1 MDGVGLQARAAGN
14 VAPEAAL
21 AWAMQSSGGS
31 SSSSRSRTSAKAM
44 RTLHCMDPGE
54 AGVFANT
61 ATWELCI
68 ASICLGLTGRG
79 LTRRRRYRTAR
90 QAMGKLVRPPLP
102 PYMQAD
108 SQALLPQA
116 SQDIYVHPASRGV
129 EHALTSDSLRTLCKA
144 LASAS
149 GSFLSNPEKGL
160 DRTRRP
166 KMDATLTIRALLRYS
181 ELRHTAGDDLLP
193 QDYLGESGQGLRAL
207 LKHCRNYQ
215 LEVASALESREE
227 DTVRMIRAFHDQV
240 DLVKKYLPFFRTTLE
255 KSFPALLRQSVEPM
269 PRLISFLDSFGE
281 VQLSFLY
288 EAAKDKVFKARF
300 AEMQPRHL
308 LEVTDKWVSKARSGE
323 LAIVQS
329 HKAKVVVRHVA
340 SLDISLPPEERAV
353 WMSLA
358 IWGSVLETSP
368 EVELIEDRIRK
379 GALTRGDPVEMLSL
393 AEGMGDIHGF
403 SDEMFDMIQ
412 APINQAMLRMGPER
426 ASQALASLTFRTGY
440 LQKPA
445 DKALARLLKPERL
458 VKKVYKWKLGD
469 DRYFPKLK
477 KKDPPKPK
485 RPKEALAGLIVKVLG
500 FFTENMPLT
509 ALEYVLAKWVRKNF
523 RLEACYEVASDHL
536 FRIIAGEENLVDPE
550 KSEEDVLVPPGSFAR
565 CGQHLVGLGLP
576 GYTFAPAVDWLLC
589 HQVGWTERKAFPEEA
604 VSEDVAS
611 LEDATKRRRAAATKL
626 VESSLPLLS
635 HLWPVQMSE
644 GETEDA
650 SMEQFSLQNADELL
664 RLVGRT
670 EDRQGRK
677 RKADVAANELVQ
689 RLSTQLMFDDL
700 PQKAE
705 TAMCAWREDQPET
718 SLSTIVAPL
727 LLEAAHIGAER
738 GMPEQ
743 RPGGVLSR
751 SVSLL
756 AQAINLQELSLQS
769 AEWALIPFEAAESS
783 EEAVSLVAASC
794 AVGGVPEDVM
804 AETCTAW
811 LDLGNGKEFETKA
824 WQLSFGICKSLDMSA
839 FVCLAGLAQLRKAFL
854 IQQSFRILL
863 EYPMFVAADAI
874 SEAAQSD
881 VPGHPHRLRHSQHAA
896 LMMSAMSMDQL
907 WRTSTRHHAPRR
919 YKAYMRLLSTLMEL
933 ECIAAFSGCFP
944 GGWEHEARV
953 SNRACGFF
961 RTEVSNVLVIDN
973 ETEAGTAYQQAG
985 INAIVAESSFAAHP
999 CYGHNLQVGNTAKYE
1014 EHISLRVMALAL
1026 GINLEKTRSYWIPSW
1041 DTHVELTG
1049 VSCDT
1054 AHSLWWHLALR
1065 APLQVNTEGWVVN
1078 VGAGDGSCSYGAARG
1093 VFQDLDVFKAGDP
1106 ANCLLHAGFQ
1116 GILFEGDSEKAQHV
1130 RQVFAQREGIWVVD
1144 NTTNPFKVLKQVVAY
1159 RDSFDLRTQ
1168 PLLLKVDVDNCD
1180 CCFVMALLERGLRP
1194 QHIHVEVN
1202 SFVPPPIFFRPVE
1215 FDNSIKGDSTLEIG
1229 PESGFRGHMVHC
1241 SLAAFAEQLEPFGYK
1256 LVQLYLH
1263 DAHFA
1268 RQDVIQGD
1276 VGEAGTSRQLWYEIE
1291 DLELAWNAGFYC
1303 HPLRPTQPLE
1313 VEYKRM
1319 FLYDYRQWNDKSLSV
1334 ELRLR
1339 LLREYLDRWQ
1349 KPRSNYELRVVGIP
1363 ARTASSLRGALG
1375 GLAVLLDAI
1384 DGKPPSLS
1392 ELARAKEAI
1401 LAELGGK
1408 GMAALA
1414 DAVALSW
1421 SMAMPGLRPA
1431 VAALH
1436 FEQWWNG
1443 QESRQELVAQI
1454 AGSGLQELSWNLSLK
1469 LKATF
1474 ADKKPTEYASP
1485 AWRVEGVQKVPWFV
1499 PSGVV
1504 KEASKVNPVGLQ
1516 KDRKKPPG
1524 FIGSKTAKKGA
1535 EEKSGGRCMY
1545 CASTYKLRAKH
1556 FFPPE
1561 LGGTDYV
1568 SNVSMVCELCS
1579 DMHEA
1584 LGPKRWGEVLSAEP
1598 EEAAEVW
1605 WEAQKKASISTVAMA
1620 NFMDELATGSR
1631 RTWRDLCKK
1640 ETPTVGSDGML
1651 QGSWREAVVA
1661 AVACEKAGKAG
1672 RFADGPAGQVLDYM
1686 LERGFNKFYTNAE
1699 QTEEAA
1705 HAGRIRPS
1713 MAPSGAGA
1721 AIDSWSGGGK
1731 PHEYRP
1737 GKDDGKKPGSG
1748 DLQIRCGNCGNVYGV
1763 AVPPGTAPGATV
1775 QARCPHCGTTNQAAM
1790 PHTGGSPSSPMKFS
1804 GGGAPPRASGRQKA
1818 LLIGVN
1824 YFGTRAELRGC
1835 INDVHNLFRLL
1846 TETYGWQA
1854 HNIRTLTDDG
1864 RGGGMPTRHNITQH
1878 LRWLAED
1885 AMPGDVLFFSFSGH
1899 GAQKEDPQGFE
1910 EDGMNETILP
1920 VDFERAGMMTDDE
1933 VSDYIVKPLP
1943 EGVRLT
1949 SVMDC
1954 CHSGSGLDLPFTW
1967 DPRRGMWR
1975 EAVNPFLC
1983 RGDVLMFSGCEDDD
1997 TSSDAASMYA
2007 APGGAMTTAF
2017 CDVLRRNP
2025 RPIYPELLQL
2035 LHRHLSMGG
2044 FSQRPVLSSSQQFSL
2059 DRPFSF
2065 DDIHPNMNSQL
2076 GRIFRQRFPP
2086 RPRPMS
2092 GPLADML
2099 GPLGMLAGGLVVGA
2113 LAGEALEGGVG
2124 LLGALFG

>member
-1 MDGVGLQARAAGN
+1 MDGLGLQARAAGN

-21 AWAMQSSGGS
+21 AWAIMQSSGGS
-31 SSSSRSRTSAKAM
+31 SSSSTSRTSAKAM
-44 RTLHCMDPGE
+44 RSHCMDPGE
-54 AGVFANT
+54 AGVFANA
-61 ATWELCI
+61 ATVELCI
-68 ASICLGLTGRG
+68 ASICLGLAGRG
-79 LTRRRRYRTAR
+79 LTRRRRHRTAR

-181 ELRHTAGDDLLP
+181 ELRHTAGDDLQP

-240 DLVKKYLPFFRTTLE
+240 DLVKKYLPFFRTTIE

-300 AEMQPRHL
+300 TEMQPRHL

-393 AEGMGDIHGF
+393 AEGMSDIHGF

-477 KKDPPKPK
+477 KKEPPKPK
-485 RPKEALAGLIVKVLG
+485 KPKEALAGLIVKVLG

-604 VSEDVAS
+604 VYEDAAS

-635 HLWPVQMSE
+635 HLWPEQMLE

-677 RKADVAANELVQ
+677 RKADVAADELVQ

-705 TAMCAWREDQPET
+705 RAMCAWREDQPET
-718 SLSTIVAPL
+718 SLSTLVAPL

-743 RPGGVLSR
+743 RPVGVLSR

-756 AQAINLQELSLQS
+756 AQAINMEELSLQS

-811 LDLGNGKEFETKA
+811 LDLGCEPGIIGL
-824 WQLSFGICKSLDMSA
+824 QLARTALQVWEREGVRDK
-839 FVCLAGLAQLRKAFL
+839 GLAQLRK
-854 IQQSFRILL
+854 
-863 EYPMFVAADAI
+863 V
-874 SEAAQSD
+874 
-881 VPGHPHRLRHSQHAA
+881 
-896 LMMSAMSMDQL
+896 
-907 WRTSTRHHAPRR
+907 
-919 YKAYMRLLSTLMEL
+919 
-933 ECIAAFSGCFP
+933 
-944 GGWEHEARV
+944 
-953 SNRACGFF
+953 
-961 RTEVSNVLVIDN
+961 
-973 ETEAGTAYQQAG
+973 
-985 INAIVAESSFAAHP
+985 
-999 CYGHNLQVGNTAKYE
+999 
-1014 EHISLRVMALAL
+1014 
-1026 GINLEKTRSYWIPSW
+1026 RSYL
-1041 DTHVELTG
+1041 E
-1049 VSCDT
+1049 
-1054 AHSLWWHLALR
+1054 A
-1065 APLQVNTEGWVVN
+1065 Q
-1078 VGAGDGSCSYGAARG
+1078 
-1093 VFQDLDVFKAGDP
+1093 LDK
-1106 ANCLLHAGFQ
+1106 
-1116 GILFEGDSEKAQHV
+1116 
-1130 RQVFAQREGIWVVD
+1130 
-1144 NTTNPFKVLKQVVAY
+1144 
-1159 RDSFDLRTQ
+1159 
-1168 PLLLKVDVDNCD
+1168 
-1180 CCFVMALLERGLRP
+1180 
-1194 QHIHVEVN
+1194 
-1202 SFVPPPIFFRPVE
+1202 
-1215 FDNSIKGDSTLEIG
+1215 
-1229 PESGFRGHMVHC
+1229 
-1241 SLAAFAEQLEPFGYK
+1241 
-1256 LVQLYLH
+1256 
-1263 DAHFA
+1263 
-1268 RQDVIQGD
+1268 
-1276 VGEAGTSRQLWYEIE
+1276 
-1291 DLELAWNAGFYC
+1291 
-1303 HPLRPTQPLE
+1303 
-1313 VEYKRM
+1313 
-1319 FLYDYRQWNDKSLSV
+1319 
-1334 ELRLR
+1334 
-1339 LLREYLDRWQ
+1339 
-1349 KPRSNYELRVVGIP
+1349 VVGIP

-1443 QESRQELVAQI
+1443 QENRQELVAQI

-1504 KEASKVNPVGLQ
+1504 KEASKINPVGLQ

-1605 WEAQKKASISTVAMA
+1605 WEAQKKASMQAMG
-1620 NFMDELATGSR
+1620 FLG
-1631 RTWRDLCKK
+1631 
-1640 ETPTVGSDGML
+1640 
-1651 QGSWREAVVA
+1651 Q
-1661 AVACEKAGKAG
+1661 
-1672 RFADGPAGQVLDYM
+1672 PA
-1686 LERGFNKFYTNAE
+1686 E
-1699 QTEEAA
+1699 
-1705 HAGRIRPS
+1705 
-1713 MAPSGAGA
+1713 
-1721 AIDSWSGGGK
+1721 
-1731 PHEYRP
+1731 
-1737 GKDDGKKPGSG
+1737 
-1748 DLQIRCGNCGNVYGV
+1748 
-1763 AVPPGTAPGATV
+1763 
-1775 QARCPHCGTTNQAAM
+1775 
-1790 PHTGGSPSSPMKFS
+1790 
-1804 GGGAPPRASGRQKA
+1804 
-1818 LLIGVN
+1818 
-1824 YFGTRAELRGC
+1824 
-1835 INDVHNLFRLL
+1835 
-1846 TETYGWQA
+1846 
-1854 HNIRTLTDDG
+1854 
-1864 RGGGMPTRHNITQH
+1864 
-1878 LRWLAED
+1878 
-1885 AMPGDVLFFSFSGH
+1885 
-1899 GAQKEDPQGFE
+1899 
-1910 EDGMNETILP
+1910 
-1920 VDFERAGMMTDDE
+1920 
-1933 VSDYIVKPLP
+1933 
-1943 EGVRLT
+1943 
-1949 SVMDC
+1949 
-1954 CHSGSGLDLPFTW
+1954 
-1967 DPRRGMWR
+1967 
-1975 EAVNPFLC
+1975 
-1983 RGDVLMFSGCEDDD
+1983 
-1997 TSSDAASMYA
+1997 
-2007 APGGAMTTAF
+2007 
-2017 CDVLRRNP
+2017 
-2025 RPIYPELLQL
+2025 
-2035 LHRHLSMGG
+2035 
-2044 FSQRPVLSSSQQFSL
+2044 
-2059 DRPFSF
+2059 
-2065 DDIHPNMNSQL
+2065 
-2076 GRIFRQRFPP
+2076 
-2086 RPRPMS
+2086 
-2092 GPLADML
+2092 
-2099 GPLGMLAGGLVVGA
+2099 
-2113 LAGEALEGGVG
+2113 
-2124 LLGALFG
+2124 

>member
-1 MDGVGLQARAAGN
+1 
-14 VAPEAAL
+14 
-21 AWAMQSSGGS
+21 
-31 SSSSRSRTSAKAM
+31 
-44 RTLHCMDPGE
+44 
-54 AGVFANT
+54 
-61 ATWELCI
+61 
-68 ASICLGLTGRG
+68 
-79 LTRRRRYRTAR
+79 
-90 QAMGKLVRPPLP
+90 MGKLVRPPLP

-108 SQALLPQA
+108 SQALLPST

-149 GSFLSNPEKGL
+149 GSFLSNPERGL

-166 KMDATLTIRALLRYS
+166 KMDPTLTIRALLRYS
-181 ELRHTAGDDLLP
+181 ELRHTSGDDLQP

-240 DLVKKYLPFFRTTLE
+240 DLVKKYLPFFRTTIE
-255 KSFPALLRQSVEPM
+255 RSFPALLRQSVEPM

-300 AEMQPRHL
+300 SEMQPRHL

-340 SLDISLPPEERAV
+340 SLDISLPPQERAV

-358 IWGSVLETSP
+358 IWASVLETSP

-393 AEGMGDIHGF
+393 AEGMSDIHGF
-403 SDEMFDMIQ
+403 SGEMFDMIQ

-440 LQKPA
+440 LKKPA

-458 VKKVYKWKLGD
+458 VKKVYKWKRGD
-469 DRYFPKLK
+469 DRYFPKIK

-485 RPKEALAGLIVKVLG
+485 KPKEALAGLIVKVLG

-550 KSEEDVLVPPGSFAR
+550 TNEEDVLVPPGSFAR

-589 HQVGWTERKAFPEEA
+589 HQVGWTEKKAFPEEVVA
-604 VSEDVAS
+604 QDAAS

-635 HLWPVQMSE
+635 HLWPDHTLE
-644 GETEDA
+644 GEAEDA
-650 SMEQFSLQNADELL
+650 SMEKFSLQNADELL

-670 EDRQGRK
+670 EDRKGRK
-677 RKADVAANELVQ
+677 RKADVAADELIE

-705 TAMCAWREDQPET
+705 TAMRAWREDQPET
-718 SLSTIVAPL
+718 SLSTLVAPL
-727 LLEAAHIGAER
+727 LLEAARIGAER

-743 RPGGVLSR
+743 RPVGVLSR

-756 AQAINLQELSLQS
+756 AQAINMEELSLES

-783 EEAVSLVAASC
+783 GEAVSLVAASC
-794 AVGGVPEDVM
+794 AVGGVPEDIM

-811 LDLGNGKEFETKA
+811 LDLGCEPGRIGH
-824 WQLSFGICKSLDMSA
+824 QLARTALQVWEREGVRDK
-839 FVCLAGLAQLRKAFL
+839 GLAQLRKAFL
-854 IQQSFRILL
+854 TQQIKRKVPRTLILL
-863 EYPMFVAADAI
+863 
-874 SEAAQSD
+874 
-881 VPGHPHRLRHSQHAA
+881 
-896 LMMSAMSMDQL
+896 
-907 WRTSTRHHAPRR
+907 
-919 YKAYMRLLSTLMEL
+919 
-933 ECIAAFSGCFP
+933 C
-944 GGWEHEARV
+944 
-953 SNRACGFF
+953 
-961 RTEVSNVLVIDN
+961 
-973 ETEAGTAYQQAG
+973 
-985 INAIVAESSFAAHP
+985 
-999 CYGHNLQVGNTAKYE
+999 
-1014 EHISLRVMALAL
+1014 RVMALAL
-1026 GINLEKTRSYWIPSW
+1026 GINLDKTRSYWIPSW

-1049 VSCDT
+1049 VPCDT
-1054 AHSLWWHLALR
+1054 THSLWRHLALL
-1065 APLQVNTEGWVVN
+1065 APLQVNAEGWVVN
-1078 VGAGDGSCSYGAARG
+1078 VGAGDGSCAHGAARE
-1093 VFQDLDVFKAGDP
+1093 VFQDLDVFKAVDP

-1116 GILFEGDSEKAQHV
+1116 GILFEGDSEKAEHV
-1130 RQVFAQREGIWVVD
+1130 RQVFAKREGIWVVG

-1215 FDNSIKGDSTLEIG
+1215 FDHSIQGDSTLEIG
-1229 PESGFRGHMVHC
+1229 PESSFRGHMVHC

-1268 RQDVIQGD
+1268 RQDVVQGD
-1276 VGEAGTSRQLWYEIE
+1276 VGEAGTSRQLWYAIE

-1474 ADKKPTEYASP
+1474 ANQKPTEYASP
-1485 AWRVEGVQKVPWFV
+1485 AWRVEGVQKVTWFV

-1504 KEASKVNPVGLQ
+1504 KEASKVNPVGLK

-1545 CASTYKLRAKH
+1545 CGSTHKLRAKH
-1556 FFPPE
+1556 FFPTE

-1605 WEAQKKASISTVAMA
+1605 WEAQKKASMQAMG
-1620 NFMDELATGSR
+1620 FLG
-1631 RTWRDLCKK
+1631 
-1640 ETPTVGSDGML
+1640 
-1651 QGSWREAVVA
+1651 Q
-1661 AVACEKAGKAG
+1661 
-1672 RFADGPAGQVLDYM
+1672 PA
-1686 LERGFNKFYTNAE
+1686 E
-1699 QTEEAA
+1699 
-1705 HAGRIRPS
+1705 
-1713 MAPSGAGA
+1713 
-1721 AIDSWSGGGK
+1721 
-1731 PHEYRP
+1731 
-1737 GKDDGKKPGSG
+1737 
-1748 DLQIRCGNCGNVYGV
+1748 
-1763 AVPPGTAPGATV
+1763 
-1775 QARCPHCGTTNQAAM
+1775 
-1790 PHTGGSPSSPMKFS
+1790 
-1804 GGGAPPRASGRQKA
+1804 
-1818 LLIGVN
+1818 
-1824 YFGTRAELRGC
+1824 
-1835 INDVHNLFRLL
+1835 
-1846 TETYGWQA
+1846 
-1854 HNIRTLTDDG
+1854 
-1864 RGGGMPTRHNITQH
+1864 
-1878 LRWLAED
+1878 
-1885 AMPGDVLFFSFSGH
+1885 
-1899 GAQKEDPQGFE
+1899 
-1910 EDGMNETILP
+1910 
-1920 VDFERAGMMTDDE
+1920 
-1933 VSDYIVKPLP
+1933 
-1943 EGVRLT
+1943 
-1949 SVMDC
+1949 
-1954 CHSGSGLDLPFTW
+1954 
-1967 DPRRGMWR
+1967 
-1975 EAVNPFLC
+1975 
-1983 RGDVLMFSGCEDDD
+1983 
-1997 TSSDAASMYA
+1997 
-2007 APGGAMTTAF
+2007 
-2017 CDVLRRNP
+2017 
-2025 RPIYPELLQL
+2025 
-2035 LHRHLSMGG
+2035 
-2044 FSQRPVLSSSQQFSL
+2044 
-2059 DRPFSF
+2059 
-2065 DDIHPNMNSQL
+2065 
-2076 GRIFRQRFPP
+2076 
-2086 RPRPMS
+2086 
-2092 GPLADML
+2092 
-2099 GPLGMLAGGLVVGA
+2099 
-2113 LAGEALEGGVG
+2113 
-2124 LLGALFG
+2124 

>member
-1 MDGVGLQARAAGN
+1 MDGLGLQARAAGN

-21 AWAMQSSGGS
+21 AWAIMQSSGGS
-31 SSSSRSRTSAKAM
+31 SSSSTSRTSAKAM
-44 RTLHCMDPGE
+44 RSHCMDPGE
-54 AGVFANT
+54 AGVFANA
-61 ATWELCI
+61 ATVELCI
-68 ASICLGLTGRG
+68 ASICLGLAGRG
-79 LTRRRRYRTAR
+79 LTRRRRHRTAR

-181 ELRHTAGDDLLP
+181 ELRHTAGDDLQP

-240 DLVKKYLPFFRTTLE
+240 DLVKKYLPFFRTTIE

-300 AEMQPRHL
+300 TEMQPRHL

-393 AEGMGDIHGF
+393 AEGMSDIHGF

-477 KKDPPKPK
+477 KKEPPKPK
-485 RPKEALAGLIVKVLG
+485 KPKEALAGLIVKVLG

-589 HQVGWTERKAFPEEA
+589 HQVGWTERQAFPEEA
-604 VSEDVAS
+604 VSEDAAS

-635 HLWPVQMSE
+635 HLWPEQMLE

-677 RKADVAANELVQ
+677 RKADVAADELVQ

-705 TAMCAWREDQPET
+705 RAMCAWREDQPET
-718 SLSTIVAPL
+718 SLSTLVAPL

-743 RPGGVLSR
+743 RPVGVLSR

-756 AQAINLQELSLQS
+756 AQAINMEELSLQS

-811 LDLGNGKEFETKA
+811 LDLGCEPGIIGL
-824 WQLSFGICKSLDMSA
+824 QLARTALQVWEREGVRDK
-839 FVCLAGLAQLRKAFL
+839 GLAQLRKVR
-854 IQQSFRILL
+854 SYL
-863 EYPMFVAADAI
+863 EAQLDKMAADTQLNYGSHGTTTGYSCPPLALAVKDLVEP
-874 SEAAQSD
+874 STPD
-881 VPGHPHRLRHSQHAA
+881 CHPHRLRHSQHAA

-1026 GINLEKTRSYWIPSW
+1026 GLNLEKTRSYWIPSW

-1054 AHSLWWHLALR
+1054 ARSLWWHLALR
-1065 APLQVNTEGWVVN
+1065 APLQVNTQGWVVN
-1078 VGAGDGSCSYGAARG
+1078 VGAGDGSCSYGAARE

-1144 NTTNPFKVLKQVVAY
+1144 NTTNPLKVLKQVVDY

-1276 VGEAGTSRQLWYEIE
+1276 VGEAVTARTSRQLWYEIE

-1443 QESRQELVAQI
+1443 QENRQELVAQI

-1504 KEASKVNPVGLQ
+1504 KEASKINPVGLQ

-1605 WEAQKKASISTVAMA
+1605 WEAQKKASMQAMG
-1620 NFMDELATGSR
+1620 FLG
-1631 RTWRDLCKK
+1631 
-1640 ETPTVGSDGML
+1640 
-1651 QGSWREAVVA
+1651 Q
-1661 AVACEKAGKAG
+1661 
-1672 RFADGPAGQVLDYM
+1672 PA
-1686 LERGFNKFYTNAE
+1686 E
-1699 QTEEAA
+1699 
-1705 HAGRIRPS
+1705 
-1713 MAPSGAGA
+1713 
-1721 AIDSWSGGGK
+1721 
-1731 PHEYRP
+1731 
-1737 GKDDGKKPGSG
+1737 
-1748 DLQIRCGNCGNVYGV
+1748 
-1763 AVPPGTAPGATV
+1763 
-1775 QARCPHCGTTNQAAM
+1775 
-1790 PHTGGSPSSPMKFS
+1790 
-1804 GGGAPPRASGRQKA
+1804 
-1818 LLIGVN
+1818 
-1824 YFGTRAELRGC
+1824 
-1835 INDVHNLFRLL
+1835 
-1846 TETYGWQA
+1846 
-1854 HNIRTLTDDG
+1854 
-1864 RGGGMPTRHNITQH
+1864 
-1878 LRWLAED
+1878 
-1885 AMPGDVLFFSFSGH
+1885 
-1899 GAQKEDPQGFE
+1899 
-1910 EDGMNETILP
+1910 
-1920 VDFERAGMMTDDE
+1920 
-1933 VSDYIVKPLP
+1933 
-1943 EGVRLT
+1943 
-1949 SVMDC
+1949 
-1954 CHSGSGLDLPFTW
+1954 
-1967 DPRRGMWR
+1967 
-1975 EAVNPFLC
+1975 
-1983 RGDVLMFSGCEDDD
+1983 
-1997 TSSDAASMYA
+1997 
-2007 APGGAMTTAF
+2007 
-2017 CDVLRRNP
+2017 
-2025 RPIYPELLQL
+2025 
-2035 LHRHLSMGG
+2035 
-2044 FSQRPVLSSSQQFSL
+2044 
-2059 DRPFSF
+2059 
-2065 DDIHPNMNSQL
+2065 
-2076 GRIFRQRFPP
+2076 
-2086 RPRPMS
+2086 
-2092 GPLADML
+2092 
-2099 GPLGMLAGGLVVGA
+2099 
-2113 LAGEALEGGVG
+2113 
-2124 LLGALFG
+2124 